1 MNLYPY
7 QQEGAAW
14 LAQHMRALLADEM
27 GLGKTA
33 QALMASAQFPGPVLV
48 VCPNSVK
55 PNWAREIYRWL
66 PGKRTFTIR
75 AGGSPCPQTIDYAI
89 VNYELLERAATRTW
103 RTVIFDEATYLKS
116 AAAQRTQRAAE
127 LAELAERVW
136 LLSGT
141 PVMNRPYELVA
152 PLTIVH
158 ALEQFGGRWAFVNRY
173 CDPQRK
179 WIWVRSRGG
188 RPRRRQIFDMG
199 GARNLEELS
208 ERLTSLGIM
217 LRRTRADVGL
227 QLPPCQTVK
236 VALEL
241 TGNALSSYR
250 SAARDLRAWIAAHR
264 GSEAV
269 IRASKA
275 EKLTRVAYLRAAAA
289 EAKTE
294 AMLGWVADL
303 MDETDEKVVVFSDSR
318 ELQQA
323 FMHKWPRAAHLLG
336 DDSTST
342 RQTQLDRLVRD
353 PNCRLF
359 VASLRAAGMGINELV
374 AAPYCVFADQAWT
387 PAIHQQAV
395 DRLHR
400 PGQKKAVTAY
410 YIVAEN
416 TIEERIVDVLMD
428 KDRTAQLAID
438 GEAIDRLIDQ
448 ELAA

>member
-7 QQEGAAW
+7 QQEGVAW
-14 LAQHMRALLADEM
+14 LMRHPRALLADEM

-33 QALMASAQFPGPVLV
+33 QAIMASAEFNGPTLI

-55 PNWAREIYRWL
+55 ANWAREIYRWI
-66 PGKRTFTIR
+66 PGERTWMLR
-75 AGGSPCPQTIDYAI
+75 AGASRAPREVDYMI
-89 VNYELLERAATRTW
+89 VNYELLERVLDRTW
-103 RTVIFDEATYLKS
+103 RTLIFDEATYLKS
-116 AAAQRTQRAAE
+116 ADAKRTKRAYE
-127 LAELAERVW
+127 LAERAERVW

-152 PLTIVH
+152 PLQILRG
-158 ALEQFGGRWAFVNRY
+158 LEHFGGRWAFVNRY
-173 CDPQRK
+173 CDPQRQ
-179 WIWVRSRGG
+179 WIWTRGRG
-188 RPRRRQIFDMG
+188 RPMRRQIMTMN
-199 GARNLEELS
+199 GAKNLPELS
-208 ERLTSLGIM
+208 ERLTSLGVM
-217 LRRTRADVGL
+217 LRRTRSDVGL

-241 TGNALSSYR
+241 TGTALSSYR
-250 SAARDLRAWIAAHR
+250 SAAADLRVWIAKHR
-264 GSEAV
+264 GSEAAMRA
-269 IRASKA
+269 IRA
-275 EKLTRVAYLRAAAA
+275 EKLTRVGYLRAAAA
-289 EAKTE
+289 DAKTP
-294 AMLGWVADL
+294 AMLDWVADL
-303 MDETDEKVVVFSDSR
+303 MAETDEKVVVFADSR
-318 ELQQA
+318 ALQQA
-323 FMHKWPRAAHLLG
+323 FMRRWPNAAHLLG
-336 DDSTST
+336 DDSASM

-359 VASLRAAGMGINELV
+359 VASLRAAGMGINEMV

-387 PAIHQQAV
+387 PALHQQAV

-410 YIVAEN
+410 YIVAES

-438 GEAIDRLIDQ
+438 GEAIDRLIDE